1 MTKKDLKA
9 LATSVF
15 NGALS
20 EKLVDDA
27 KKLDDRICE
36 LRKGRI
42 VSTFNKFKDFVLLKE
57 YSDIAKEHKDD
68 AEEMPFRSR
77 LEEMR
82 NITRINRAIFDIL
95 EAGKEEIKRAIET
108 IKEVQNS
115 IDKNYQFVNSA
126 KWRYEVLEDLLWVIN
141 G

>member
-27 KKLDDRICE
+27 KKLDGRIRE
-36 LRKGRI
+36 LRKGHI
-42 VSTFNKFKDFVLLKE
+42 VSTFNKFKDSVLLKE
-57 YSDIAKEHKDD
+57 YSDMAKEYKDD
-68 AEEMPFRSR
+68 AEEMPFISR

-95 EAGKEEIKRAIET
+95 DAGKEEIKRAIET
-108 IKEVQNS
+108 IKEVQDS
-115 IDKNYQFVNSA
+115 IDNNYQFVNSA
-126 KWRYEVLEDLLWVIN
+126 KWRY
-141 G
+141 